1 MELFWINL
9 MRIAHIFS
17 GVLWVGAAV
26 VYMFYIS
33 PSVRATAPGSR
44 QFLQHLITRQKY
56 PLFMNVV
63 SAVTILAGAVLYWI
77 DSGGN
82 IASWV
87 KTGPGL
93 GFTIGSVTAF
103 VVYLLGFF
111 LIRPRGERMGAL
123 GTQFAAAG
131 GPPSAAQLAEM
142 QKIDQELHT
151 LEWIDFVL
159 LTIALLTM
167 ATARY
172 WLY

>member
-1 MELFWINL
+1 MELIWINL

-26 VYMFYIS
+26 VYLFYIG
-33 PSVRATAPGSR
+33 PSVRATAPGGR

-63 SAVTILAGAVLYWI
+63 SAATILAGAALYWI
-77 DSGGN
+77 DAGGD
-82 IASWV
+82 ISSWV

-93 GFTIGSVTAF
+93 GFTIGSVMAF

-123 GTQFAAAG
+123 GTQIAAAG
-131 GPPSAAQLAEM
+131 GPPTGAQIAEM
-142 QKIDQELHT
+142 GKIDRELRI
-151 LEWIDFVL
+151 LE
-159 LTIALLTM
+159 
-167 ATARY
+167 
-172 WLY
+172 